1 MTFWKSNTRGPI
13 SFRRAGF
20 QLGLATA
27 LLLDSLSFAED
38 SSSLSGP
45 SFRALVAE
53 HCFDCHDADS
63 TKGDLNLEAISSQPT
78 SQHSEIWE
86 KVVRRLRAR
95 QMPPAGKNRLDEAT
109 YNTLLSE
116 LEGSLEKL
124 AAQHP
129 QPGRIDTLRRLNRT
143 EYQNAIRDLLALD
156 IAATTSP
163 LSCGFAYGRV
173 PPRVAIV

>member
-1 MTFWKSNTRGPI
+1 MTVWKSNTRGPI
-13 SFRRAGF
+13 SFRRAGL
-20 QLGLATA
+20 QLGLAAT
-27 LLLDSLSFAED
+27 LLFASCSFAED

-78 SQHSEIWE
+78 SRHSEVWE

-95 QMPPAGKNRLDEAT
+95 QMPPAGKKRPDEAT
-109 YNTLLSE
+109 YKTLLSG

-129 QPGRIDTLRRLNRT
+129 
-143 EYQNAIRDLLALD
+143 
-156 IAATTSP
+156 
-163 LSCGFAYGRV
+163 
-173 PPRVAIV
+173 